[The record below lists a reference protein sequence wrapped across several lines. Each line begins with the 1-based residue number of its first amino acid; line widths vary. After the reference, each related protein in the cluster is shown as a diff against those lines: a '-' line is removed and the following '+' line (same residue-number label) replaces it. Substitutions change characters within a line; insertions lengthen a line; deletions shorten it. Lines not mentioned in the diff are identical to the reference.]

1 VVGVIVNDREI
12 EERFERI
19 EKNKEDVVDISV
31 VLQG

>member
-1 VVGVIVNDREI
+1 VVRVIVNDREI